1 MLELDFIVNGRAR
14 RVQADALQARLR
26 ERFQGRCIRFHDDP
40 AQVVLNDPSAQLVV
54 ACGGDGTINRSLNV
68 LGDRLANFA
77 VLPLGTSNDLAT
89 YMQIP
94 RDLQAACA
102 LIEAESMRAIDLIR
116 VNDWRMATCGGMGFA
131 VDVAVQANEWKASRM
146 RALFRM
152 LGPLIYPC
160 ATVRQLAAGRKVID
174 AHLTIEAHLTIGAS
188 SQSDHEGVTEH
199 IPLSIAMVSNQ
210 PRFGKRFSTS
220 PEACNTDGLLHLG
233 IFRPARGIFDMP
245 RIATRIY
252 LAQPNRCPEARQITA
267 KEFTLTTAAPVPFF
281 GDGEVLGVADRFVV
295 KAEPAALRIVCPT
308 QGE

>member
-1 MLELDFIVNGRAR
+1 MLELDFVLNQRAR
-14 RVQADALQARLR
+14 GVRPAALR
-26 ERFQGRCIRFHDDP
+26 ELLHARFKGRCLRFHENPAQIPRRDP
-40 AQVVLNDPSAQLVV
+40 AAQLVV

-68 LGDRLANFA
+68 LGEWLQNFA

-89 YMQIP
+89 HLGIP
-94 RDLQAACA
+94 RDLRAACD
-102 LIEAESMRAIDLIR
+102 LIDAEAFRAIDLIQ

-174 AHLTIEAHLTIGAS
+174 ARLTIG
-188 SQSDHEGVTEH
+188 EVTEH

-220 PEACNTDGLLHLG
+220 PEARNDDGQLHLG
-233 IFRPARGIFDMP
+233 VFGPAHGIFDMP

-252 LAQPNRCPEARQITA
+252 LAQPNRCPEARQIKA
-267 KEFTLTTAAPVPFF
+267 EAFTLTTAAPVPFF
-281 GDGEVLGVADRFVV
+281 GDGEVLGVANRFEVRCD
-295 KAEPAALRIVCPT
+295 AAALRIISPAR
-308 QGE
+308 GD

>member
-1 MLELDFIVNGRAR
+1 MLELDFVINRRAR
-14 RVQADALQARLR
+14 RVQSAALQDRLR
-26 ERFQGRCIRFHDDP
+26 QRFEGRCLRFHDDP
-40 AQVVLNDPSAQLVV
+40 TQVPEGEPVSRLVI
-54 ACGGDGTINRSLNV
+54 AAGGDGTINRTLNV
-68 LGDRLANFA
+68 LGDRLMNFA

-89 YMQIP
+89 HLGIP
-94 RDLQAACA
+94 REIDAACD
-102 LIEAESMRAIDLIR
+102 LIEAGAFQAIDLIR

-174 AHLTIEAHLTIGAS
+174 ATLTV
-188 SQSDHEGVTEH
+188 DGVTERL
-199 IPLSIAMVSNQ
+199 PLSIAMVSNQ

-233 IFRPARGIFDMP
+233 VFGPALGVFGMP

-252 LAQPNRCPEARQITA
+252 LAQPNRCPEARQIKA

-281 GDGEVLGVADRFVV
+281 GDGEVLGVADHFKVRCE
-295 KAEPAALRIVCPT
+295 AAALRIISPV
-308 QGE
+308 QGG